1 MILEYITLVLI
12 AILSMIVS
20 GNNLSAAVG
29 TIVGSK
35 IVSRYFGLLLG
46 AGGFSLGLIIE
57 GRFLSDSVFRIM
69 PDVPYY
75 VVVVLAISFV
85 LFAVATYFHIPLS
98 LTMAIVGISLGVSLR
113 VSFTPDLI
121 YVYLV
126 ISAWV
131 LAPILSII
139 SSFYLNRKVTSLSIN
154 DVWRAARLYKIL
166 LVVISFLTAFTLGAN
181 TFGLLAAMGHD
192 SIVIIS
198 VMILAIFAGAIFLSG
213 GVIKRV
219 SQDIFGMRYANAFV
233 SLLISSVLVEG
244 ATFFSLPLSNTQ
256 TLTSSVFG
264 SGLSYNTKAIMSR
277 PFLQVVAMW
286 IISPLFGMLLGF
298 LFA

>member
-1 MILEYITLVLI
+1 MILEYLTIALI
-12 AILSMIVS
+12 ALLSMIVS

-29 TIVGSK
+29 TVVGSR
-35 IVSRYFGLLLG
+35 IVSRQFGLLLG

-57 GRFLSDSVFRIM
+57 GRFLSDSIFRIM
-69 PDVPYY
+69 PDVSYY
-75 VVVVLAISFV
+75 VVVVLLISFV
-85 LFAVATYFHIPLS
+85 LFALATYFRIPLS

-113 VSFTPDLI
+113 ARFTPDMP

-126 ISAWV
+126 IAAWV
-131 LAPILSII
+131 LAPFLSII
-139 SSFYLNRKVTSLSIN
+139 SSFYLNRKVTAVKIN
-154 DVWRAARLYKIL
+154 DVWEAARIYKIL
-166 LVVISFLTAFTLGAN
+166 LVLISFLTAFTLGAN

-192 SIVIIS
+192 SMEIIT
-198 VMILAIFAGAIFLSG
+198 VMIIAIFAGAIFLSG
-213 GVIKRV
+213 GVIRRV

-233 SLLISSVLVEG
+233 SLLVSSVLVEG

-264 SGLSYNTKAIMSR
+264 SGLSYNTKAMMSK

-298 LFA
+298 LIA

>member
-1 MILEYITLVLI
+1 MILQYISIILI
-12 AILSMIVS
+12 ALLSMIVS

-29 TIVGSK
+29 TVVGSK

-46 AGGFSLGLIIE
+46 SGGFSLGLIIE
-57 GRFLSDSVFRIM
+57 GRFLSDSIFRIM
-69 PDVPYY
+69 PDVSYY

-85 LFAVATYFHIPLS
+85 LFTMATYFRIPLS

-113 VSFTPDLI
+113 VSFTPDLL

-131 LAPILSII
+131 LAPVLSIG
-139 SSFYLNRKVTSLSIN
+139 SSYYLNKKITSVKIN

-166 LVVISFLTAFTLGAN
+166 LVIISFLTAFTLGAN

-192 SIVIIS
+192 SILVIT
-198 VMILAIFAGAIFLSG
+198 VMIIAIFAGAILLSG

-219 SQDIFGMRYANAFV
+219 SQDIFSMRYANAFV

-264 SGLSYNTKAIMSR
+264 SGLSYSTKVMMSK

-286 IISPLFGMLLGF
+286 IISPLFGLLLGF
-298 LFA
+298 LLA